1 MSTPSKRIS
10 YADLRPHF
18 HDGMSIMFGGFMGV
32 GTPDGIVREILDSGV
47 RDLTIIGND
56 TGTPEVGI
64 GVLVANKRVRKVI
77 SSHIGT
83 NAETGRQMIA
93 GEIEV
98 ELVPQGTLAE
108 RIRCGGS
115 GLGGVLTP
123 TGVGTIVEDGKT
135 KLTFDGI
142 EYLVERALRADLAIV
157 KAHRAD
163 DKGNLT
169 YQRAARNF
177 NPLVAMAA
185 DYVVAEVGEI
195 VAAGEIDPELVMT
208 PGILVDA
215 LILAE
220 GK

>member
-1 MSTPSKRIS
+1 MSQTSKQIS
-10 YADLRPHF
+10 YAALRPHLR
-18 HDGMSIMFGGFMGV
+18 DGMSILFGGFLGV
-32 GTPDGIVREILDSGV
+32 GTPNGIVGEILDSGV

-93 GEIEV
+93 GELDV

-123 TGVGTIVEDGKT
+123 TGVGTIVEEGKT
-135 KLTFDGI
+135 KLNFDGI
-142 EYLVERALRADLAIV
+142 DYLVERPIRADMAIL
-157 KAHRAD
+157 KAHCAD
-163 DKGNLT
+163 GKGNLV

-177 NPLVAMAA
+177 NPIMALAA
-185 DYVVAEVGEI
+185 DFVVAETDAI
-195 VAAGEIDPELVMT
+195 VPTGDIDPDLVMT
-208 PGILVDA
+208 PGVLVHA
-215 LILAE
+215 LILAGE
-220 GK
+220 Q

>member
-1 MSTPSKRIS
+1 MATPCKRIS
-10 YADLRPHF
+10 YADLRLRF
-18 HDGMSIMFGGFMGV
+18 HDGMSILFGGFMGC
-32 GTPDGIVREILDSGV
+32 GTPDGIVRDLLDSGV

-56 TGTPEVGI
+56 TACADTGI
-64 GVLVANKRVRKVI
+64 GILVANHRVRKVI
-77 SSHIGT
+77 ASHIGT
-83 NAETGRQMIA
+83 NPETGRQMIA
-93 GEIEV
+93 GAIEV

-142 EYLVERALRADLAIV
+142 EYLVERALRADLAIL

-177 NPLVAMAA
+177 NPLMALAA
-185 DYVVAEVGEI
+185 DYVVAEADEI
-195 VAAGEIDPELVMT
+195 VAAGQIDPELVMT

-215 LILAE
+215 LILAGE
-220 GK
+220 L

>member
-1 MSTPSKRIS
+1 MSTPCKRIG
-10 YADLRPHF
+10 YADLRSHF

-32 GTPDGIVREILDSGV
+32 GTPDGIVREILDSGI
-47 RDLTIIGND
+47 RELTIIGND
-56 TGTPEVGI
+56 TAFVDTGI
-64 GVLVANKRVRKVI
+64 GVLVANRRVKKI
-77 SSHIGT
+77 IASHIGT

-135 KLTFDGI
+135 KLTFDGV

-185 DYVVAEVGEI
+185 DYVVAETDEI
-195 VAAGEIDPELVMT
+195 VAAGQIDPELVMT

-215 LILAE
+215 LILAG